1 MLVGVN
7 KRESPYHIT
16 QSSPNKHTTLGRRED
31 KVRLKAGE
39 TIALADTKSRIISF
53 WAINSDGQESP
64 EITLNSNNGTEDT
77 ANGSV
82 RMVHGGADADVWNF
96 EATLV

>member
-1 MLVGVN
+1 MGVTAITSEGRMGNRLVLTGTATCTN
-7 KRESPYHIT
+7 S
-16 QSSPNKHTTLGRRED
+16 
-31 KVRLKAGE
+31 GE

-53 WAINSDGQESP
+53 WAVNSDGQESP

-82 RMVHGGADADVWNF
+82 RMVHGGASGDVWNF